1 MRFNGG
7 RSVLLGDK
15 EPGDTHLRKLHGETS
30 HLFQR
35 SKAVGALG
43 MAAGASS
50 TNSAHGFKAPELN
63 LIKSLVLVT
72 VSYELLTA

>member
-1 MRFNGG
+1 MRFDGG
-7 RSVLLGDK
+7 RGVLGDR
-15 EPGDTHLRKLHGETS
+15 EPGNTHHRKLHGETS

-43 MAAGASS
+43 MAAGASG
-50 TNSAHGFKAPELN
+50 TNSARGFTALELN
-63 LIKSLVLVT
+63 LIKSLISAV